1 MTFIALGDIIKLLYT
16 TPKGKVMTKSVLQI
30 HPEEGR
36 ISRTFKNGKV
46 HPNVGSL
53 QQDGYLQMQINGKLS
68 LVHRII
74 YEHVHGSIPDGMV
87 IDHINRDKQDN
98 RIENL
103 RLVTISTNSHNSGPR
118 KDSKTG
124 VKGVG
129 FDKCCNKFRG
139 EICVKG
145 SRHKTKYFE
154 TLEEASKALEMLKK
168 ELINLGHKIL

>member
-1 MTFIALGDIIKLLYT
+1 
-16 TPKGKVMTKSVLQI
+16 MTKSVLQI

-36 ISRTFKNGKV
+36 ISRTFKSGKV
-46 HPNVGSL
+46 HFSVGSP
-53 QQDGYLQMQINGKLS
+53 QKDGYLQIQIDGKLIC
-68 LVHRII
+68 VHRII
-74 YEHVHGSIPDGMV
+74 YEHVHGPIPDGLV
-87 IDHINRDKQDN
+87 IDHINRDRQDN

-145 SRHKTKYFE
+145 VRRKTKYFK
-154 TLEEASKALEMLKK
+154 TLEEASEALEMLKK
-168 ELINLGHKIL
+168 TLIDAGEKIL

>member
-1 MTFIALGDIIKLLYT
+1 
-16 TPKGKVMTKSVLQI
+16 MTKSVLQI

-36 ISRTFKNGKV
+36 ISRKFKSGKV
-46 HPNVGSL
+46 NFKVGSP
-53 QQDGYLQMQINGKLS
+53 QKDGYLQLQIDGKMVC
-68 LVHRII
+68 VHRLI
-74 YEHVHGSIPDGMV
+74 YEHVHGSISNEFV

-103 RLVTISTNSHNSGPR
+103 RLVTRSINSHNSGPR

-139 EICVKG
+139 EICINGV
-145 SRHKTKYFE
+145 RHKTKYFT

-168 ELINLGHKIL
+168 DLIFMGHKIL

>member
-1 MTFIALGDIIKLLYT
+1 MACIALGNVTQLLST
-16 TPKGKVMTKSVLQI
+16 TPKRKVMTKSVLQI

-36 ISRTFKNGKV
+36 ISRAFKSGKV
-46 HPNVGSL
+46 HSRAGTP
-53 QQDGYLQMQINGKLS
+53 QKDGYLQIQIDGKS
-68 LVHRII
+68 FLVHRLI
-74 YEHVHGSIPDGMV
+74 YEHVHGPIPDGMV
-87 IDHINRDKQDN
+87 IDHINRDKKDN

-103 RLVTISTNSHNSGPR
+103 RLATISTNSHNSSLR
-118 KDSKTG
+118 KDSTTG

-145 SRHKTKYFE
+145 VRHKTKYFE

-168 ELINLGHKIL
+168 QLADAGSKIL